1 MFLSGMGKVTRDY
14 FIKEEPLLMD
24 STNDFLNKLHDKQ
37 RKDEQNR
44 KRQGKNNPSEKLPT
58 NRDKG

>member
-1 MFLSGMGKVTRDY
+1 M
-14 FIKEEPLLMD
+14 E
-24 STNDFLNKLHDKQ
+24 STSQFLNNLHDKQ

-44 KRQGKNNPSEKLPT
+44 KRQGKNNPSDKLPT

>member
-1 MFLSGMGKVTRDY
+1 MFSSYLDKVKKNDD
-14 FIKEEPLLMD
+14 EGGANME

-37 RKDEQNR
+37 QKDEQNR

-58 NRDKG
+58 NRNK